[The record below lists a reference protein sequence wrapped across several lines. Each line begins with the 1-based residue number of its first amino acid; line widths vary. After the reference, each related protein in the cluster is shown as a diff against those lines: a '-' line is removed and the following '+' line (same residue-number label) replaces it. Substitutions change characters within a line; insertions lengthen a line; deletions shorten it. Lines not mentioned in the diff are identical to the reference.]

1 MRELYL
7 KAFEIAIKEPTVE
20 IKYLDEEGNSLT
32 KTIRASIGVMS
43 SFNRI
48 GSVWTGGCGALLN
61 GVLRDEWGFLGTVI
75 TDYNGQEYMNV
86 EWGVTNG
93 NDLMLANA
101 STLLSKFADTS
112 NNSTIKYMR
121 QAVKNIA
128 YMHVNSNTVNGLS
141 DGTTVEYKMAPWRI
155 GMYIITTVLAL
166 LGIMLFVLGMKKKD
180 KSVVKVETNKDSNA

>member
-1 MRELYL
+1 
-7 KAFEIAIKEPTVE
+7 
-20 IKYLDEEGNSLT
+20 
-32 KTIRASIGVMS
+32 
-43 SFNRI
+43 
-48 GSVWTGGCGALLN
+48 
-61 GVLRDEWGFLGTVI
+61 
-75 TDYNGQEYMNV
+75 MNV

-141 DGTTVEYKMAPWRI
+141 DGTTIKYKMAPWRI
-155 GMYIITTVLAL
+155 GMYIATSVLAL
-166 LGIMLFVLGMKKKD
+166 LGILLIVLGIRRKEKN
-180 KSVVKVETNKDSNA
+180 VVKIESEKSINTTGSNA